1 MDSQSSQPGNIIKIK
16 SAEGHEFFIDRKCA
30 LVSGTIKSMLT
41 GQFAESRGEISFPE
55 IPGIIMEKLI
65 QYLYYKVRYSN
76 STQRVPE
83 FKVEPEIA
91 LELLIASG
99 YLDC

>member
-1 MDSQSSQPGNIIKIK
+1 MY
-16 SAEGHEFFIDRKCA
+16 HC
-30 LVSGTIKSMLT
+30 LT
-41 GQFAESRGEISFPE
+41 MNFSNFTLGQFAESRGEISFPE
-55 IPGIIMEKLI
+55 IPSIIMEKLI
-65 QYLYYKVRYSN
+65 QYLYYKVRYTN
-76 STQRVPE
+76 ATYRIPE